1 MCKKWKVS
9 DFVLIGL
16 LAAVHAAVIY
26 GVGML
31 TAIMIPIMHVFA
43 TSITA
48 LIMGSIIL
56 FVVKKTEKFG
66 AFTLLVSLG
75 TALFT
80 LTGMGSITCL
90 IFVVIVSFVADIII
104 FKTKFNTLT
113 IGIGFGF
120 SQAAYFFGGCFPF
133 IFFLEREVQAW
144 MEMGLGEEEI
154 YGYVKYFTGG
164 FAALGTISSIICGII
179 GVYIGKTI
187 LKKHFKNI

>member
-104 FKTKFNTLT
+104 FKTKFNTLA

-120 SQAAYFFGGCFPF
+120 SQAAYFHFLFGK
-133 IFFLEREVQAW
+133 RST
-144 MEMGLGEEEI
+144 GLDGNGI
-154 YGYVKYFTGG
+154 RRRGNLWLCKILYRW
-164 FAALGTISSIICGII
+164 ICSIR
-179 GVYIGKTI
+179 YNQ
-187 LKKHFKNI
+187 LNYMWNHWSLYRKNNIEKAF